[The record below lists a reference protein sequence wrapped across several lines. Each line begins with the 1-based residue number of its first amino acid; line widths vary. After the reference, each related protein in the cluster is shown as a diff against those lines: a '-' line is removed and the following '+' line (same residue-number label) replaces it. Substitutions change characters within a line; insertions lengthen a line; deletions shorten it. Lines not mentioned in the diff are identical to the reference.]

1 MSKSLQT
8 NPIKV
13 QVKEAYGIEWG
24 DITNTVTQPTVT
36 EWIDEYD
43 NEVTHRLQPWQS
55 QSFHLIEQS
64 TLTIIMK
71 TPEEVLF

>member
-24 DITNTVTQPTVT
+24 DITNTVT
-36 EWIDEYD
+36 
-43 NEVTHRLQPWQS
+43 
-55 QSFHLIEQS
+55 
-64 TLTIIMK
+64 
-71 TPEEVLF
+71 